1 MLHNLWVYAQR
12 KSQEKIQIKF
22 AFYKVSEPPLKA
34 TLTTLIN
41 MLISPKRKSS
51 MNQWPR
57 F

>member
-1 MLHNLWVYAQR
+1 MAVYAQR

-22 AFYKVSEPPLKA
+22 AFYIVSEPPLKA